1 MHDRTA
7 TIEQFLTATAARQPT
22 PGGGSV
28 AALAGALAASIGE
41 MVLSYSIGKRDL
53 AALEPQLKPIAHD
66 LHRAREML
74 LQLMVEDQLAYAALT
89 AIKKLPADSP
99 ERADRLP
106 AAIVTCI
113 RGPQAIGATAV
124 AILELCDRCVD
135 IVNHHLL
142 SDLAVC
148 AELAMAT
155 MRSAVYNCRV
165 NLVELT
171 DPADRASVEQSM
183 NQLTAHGLQLIQRV
197 VPRIWAR
204 HDASKPAH

>member
-1 MHDRTA
+1 
-7 TIEQFLTATAARQPT
+7 
-22 PGGGSV
+22 
-28 AALAGALAASIGE
+28 
-41 MVLSYSIGKRDL
+41 MVINYSIGKRDL
-53 AALEPQLKPIAHD
+53 AAFEPQLKPIAHD
-66 LHRAREML
+66 LQRARELL
-74 LQLMVEDQLAYAALT
+74 LQLMVEDQAAYAALT

-99 ERADRLP
+99 ERVDRLP
-106 AAIVTCI
+106 AAVLTCI

-135 IVNHHLL
+135 IVNHYLL

-155 MRSAVYNCRV
+155 VRSAVYNCRV

-183 NQLTAHGLQLIQRV
+183 NQLMSHGLRLIQRA

-204 HDASKPAH
+204 HEASVPGH